1 MNAYAAGMSASA
13 EVVRQVSRRLRDLVE
28 PLAANVYFAPEVQ
41 ANFKELGLSWIPGY
55 FTSRGACMGQVPGEM
70 VVMAFGVFEPNLV
83 INAVAEGWSKTDR
96 ATILAARERGA
107 TDSLRKL
114 LGEDPA
120 GLARATELLK
130 RAGDAATGEGRA
142 LYSGLRSLGW
152 PGNPIGDLWRAAD
165 LVREHRG
172 DSHTCAWVSHGVAP
186 VEITLLTEL
195 WWKMPL
201 NTYVR
206 TRGWNE
212 DAIAGGI
219 ASLEAKGYIKA
230 GEFTPEGEEL
240 RASIESATDEGERLV
255 VEALGDDADEL
266 FAILEPW
273 AKTIVTAGGYP
284 SDPSQLTRQ

>member
-1 MNAYAAGMSASA
+1 MTASA
-13 EVVRQVSRRLRDLVE
+13 ETVRRVSRRLRDLVE
-28 PLAANVYFAPEVQ
+28 PIAANVYFAPEVT
-41 ANFKELGLSWIPGY
+41 ANFKELGLGWVPGY

-83 INAVAEGWSKTDR
+83 INAVNEGWSKTDR
-96 ATILAARERGA
+96 DTILDARQRGA
-107 TDSLRKL
+107 VDSLRKL
-114 LGEDPA
+114 IGDDPA
-120 GLARATELLK
+120 GLPRATELLK
-130 RAGDAATGEGRA
+130 RAADAATGEGRG
-142 LYSGLRSLGW
+142 LFSGLKSLGY
-152 PGNPIGDLWRAAD
+152 PGDAMGDFWRAAD

-186 VEITLLTEL
+186 CEITLLTEL

-206 TRGWNE
+206 TRGWSD
-212 DAIAGGI
+212 DAIAAAI
-219 ASLEAKGYIKA
+219 ASLETKGLMKN

-240 RASIESATDEGERLV
+240 RASIESATDEGERLL

-266 FAILEPW
+266 FTILEPW
-273 AKTIVTAGGYP
+273 AKAIVGAGGYP

>member
-1 MNAYAAGMSASA
+1 
-13 EVVRQVSRRLRDLVE
+13 VSRRLRDLVE

-83 INAVAEGWSKTDR
+83 INAVTEGWSKTDR
-96 ATILAARERGA
+96 ATILNARERGA
-107 TDSLRKL
+107 TDSLRNL
-114 LGEDPA
+114 LGADPA
-120 GLARATELLK
+120 GMARATELLR

-152 PGNPIGDLWRAAD
+152 PGDPVGDLWRAAD

-172 DSHTCAWVSHGVAP
+172 DSHTCAWVSAGIAP
-186 VEITLLTEL
+186 VEITLMTEL
-195 WWKMPL
+195 WWRMPL

-212 DAIAGGI
+212 EAIAGGI
-219 ASLEAKGYIKA
+219 ASLEENGYIKDGA
-230 GEFTPEGEEL
+230 FTPTGEAV
-240 RASIESATDEGERLV
+240 RADIESATDEGERRI

-266 FAILEPW
+266 FTILEPW

>member
-1 MNAYAAGMSASA
+1 VPASA
-13 EVVRQVSRRLRDLVE
+13 EEVRRVSRRLRDLVE
-28 PLAANVYFAPEVQ
+28 PLAANVYFAPEAH
-41 ANFKELGLSWIPGY
+41 ANYKELGLRYIPGY

-96 ATILAARERGA
+96 DTILAARERGA
-107 TDSLRKL
+107 TDSLRNL
-114 LGEDPA
+114 LGADPA
-120 GLARATELLK
+120 GMARATELLK

-152 PGNPIGDLWRAAD
+152 PGCPIGDLWRAAD
-165 LVREHRG
+165 LLREHRG
-172 DSHTCAWVSHGVAP
+172 DSHTCAWVAAGIAP

-195 WWKMPL
+195 WWRMPL

-206 TRGWNE
+206 TRGWDE
-212 DAIAGGI
+212 EAIAGGI
-219 ASLEAKGYIKA
+219 ASLEEKGYIKDGAFTPA
-230 GEFTPEGEEL
+230 GEAV
-240 RASIESATDEGERLV
+240 RADIEAATDEGERRI

-266 FAILEPW
+266 FTILEPW